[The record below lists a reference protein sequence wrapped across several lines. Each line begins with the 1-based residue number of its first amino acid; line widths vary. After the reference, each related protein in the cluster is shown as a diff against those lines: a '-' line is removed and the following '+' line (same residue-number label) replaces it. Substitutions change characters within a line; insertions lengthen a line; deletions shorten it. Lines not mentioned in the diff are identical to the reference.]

1 MTIQAIWFD
10 MHGVIVHETDHTQ
23 RRAWEKR
30 LGLAEN
36 ELRRIVFGTPASS
49 LAASGQVLESQ
60 VWEQV
65 GAQLGLSHP
74 QLLELPSDFWAS
86 EQLDPAM
93 VALIQSL
100 RPRYKVGILSN
111 AWSDVRKFH
120 NAKFKLNTWV
130 DVAVYS
136 AEIKLLKPDPRIYQF
151 ALAQL
156 GVPANACLFVDDALV
171 NVQAA
176 RALGMIGVHCQNT
189 AQTIDEI
196 RKHLDQ

>member
-74 QLLELPSDFWAS
+74 QLLELQSDFWAS

-120 NAKFKLNTWV
+120 NAKFKLDTWV

-136 AEIKLLKPDPRIYQF
+136 AEIKLLKPDPRIYHF

-176 RALGMIGVHCQNT
+176 RARHDRRALP
-189 AQTIDEI
+189 
-196 RKHLDQ
+196 KHRSDD